1 MLLNKRNN
9 VSLSETQQGLWEGKL
24 MAEIRR
30 IGILT
35 GGGDAPGLNAV
46 IRAVTKSAI
55 LERGWS
61 VIGFRN
67 GFEGCI
73 TGDYQELDLASVRG
87 ILPRGGTIL
96 GASNRCN
103 PFSFQNSAA
112 GETEPRDHSDDV
124 LKRFD
129 DLEIDAIVVI
139 GGDGTMSISNQ
150 LSRMGVQ
157 VIGIPK
163 TIDNDVRGTKVTF
176 GFDTAVATATEA
188 IDKLHTTAESHHRV
202 MIVELMGRT
211 AGWITL
217 YAGVAGGADIVL
229 LPELPF
235 DLDLVCD
242 KIERRAKL
250 GSYFTIIAV
259 AEGARP
265 IGGEAVYQRIGDA
278 WYQKRYGGIGAWLEL
293 ELDKRLDQEVRSVVL
308 GHLQR
313 GGEPTAR
320 DRALGTMMGTF
331 AVDLLAQGETNR
343 MVAISRDPMGQSSTD
358 MLSVPLVVATRGPR
372 HVPLSH
378 PLIRSAR
385 VMDICMGDSRAG
397 GSGEH

>member
-1 MLLNKRNN
+1 M
-9 VSLSETQQGLWEGKL
+9 TD
-24 MAEIRR
+24 IRR

-46 IRAVTKSAI
+46 IRAVTKAAI
-55 LERGWS
+55 LQQGWG
-61 VIGFRN
+61 VVGFRN

-73 TGDYQELDLASVRG
+73 TGEFEELTLASVRG

-103 PFSFQNSAA
+103 PFSFQDAATGESA
-112 GETEPRDHSDDV
+112 PRDHSDDV
-124 LKRFD
+124 IQRFR
-129 DLEIDAIVVI
+129 DLGIDAIVVI
-139 GGDGTMSISNQ
+139 GGDGTMSISHE
-150 LSRMGVQ
+150 LSKKGVQ
-157 VIGIPK
+157 VVGIPK

-176 GFDTAVATATEA
+176 GFDTAVATATSA

-217 YAGVAGGADIVL
+217 YAGVAGGADISL
-229 LPELPF
+229 IPEIDF
-235 DLDLVCD
+235 DLDCICE
-242 KIERRAKL
+242 KIERRARL
-250 GSYFTIIAV
+250 GTRFTIIAI
-259 AEGARP
+259 AEGSQP
-265 IGGEAVYQRIGDA
+265 IGGSAIYQTIGEE
-278 WYQKRYGGIGAWLEL
+278 WYQKRFGGIGAWLEI
-293 ELDKRLDQEVRSVVL
+293 ELAKRLDQEVRSVVL

-320 DRALGTMMGTF
+320 DRALGTMMGTY
-331 AVDLLAQGETNR
+331 AIDLLASGDTDR

-358 MLSVPLVVATRGPR
+358 MTSVPIVVATRGPR

-378 PLIRSAR
+378 PLLRSAR
-385 VMDICMGDSRAG
+385 MMDICIGVPDTGESDS
-397 GSGEH
+397 H

>member
-1 MLLNKRNN
+1 M
-9 VSLSETQQGLWEGKL
+9 T
-24 MAEIRR
+24 EIRR
-30 IGILT
+30 IGVLT

-55 LERGWS
+55 LENGWS

-73 TGDYQELDLASVRG
+73 TGEFEELTLKSVRG

-103 PFSFQNSAA
+103 PFSFQNTAA
-112 GETEPRDHSDDV
+112 GEDAPRDHSDDV
-124 LKRFD
+124 LQRFK
-129 DLEIDAIVVI
+129 DLDIDAIVVI
-139 GGDGTMSISNQ
+139 GGDGTMSIANE
-150 LSRMGVQ
+150 LARKGVQ

-176 GFDTAVATATEA
+176 GFDTAVSTATEA

-217 YAGVAGGADIVL
+217 YAGVAGGADIIL
-229 LPELPF
+229 IPELPF
-235 DLDLVCD
+235 DIDSIQD
-242 KIERRAKL
+242 KIERRARL

-259 AEGARP
+259 AEGAQP
-265 IGGEAVYQRIGDA
+265 VGGTAIYQRIGEE
-278 WYQKRYGGIGAWLEL
+278 WYQKRFGGIGAWLEA
-293 ELDKRLDQEVRSVVL
+293 ELDRRLDQEVRSVVL

-331 AVDLLAQGETNR
+331 AIDLLANGDTNR

-358 MLSVPLVVATRGPR
+358 LLSVPLVVATRGPR

-385 VMDICMGDSRAG
+385 MMDVCIGDTFEGADD
-397 GSGEH
+397 

>member
-1 MLLNKRNN
+1 M
-9 VSLSETQQGLWEGKL
+9 GK
-24 MAEIRR
+24 IQR

-55 LERGWS
+55 LEQGWS

-73 TGDYQELDLASVRG
+73 TGEFEELTLRSVRG

-103 PFSFQNSAA
+103 PFSFQNTSA
-112 GETEPRDHSDDV
+112 GETAPRDHSADV
-124 LKRFD
+124 IKRFD
-129 DLEIDAIVVI
+129 DLGIDAIVVI
-139 GGDGTMSISNQ
+139 GGDGTMSISNE
-150 LSRMGVQ
+150 LARKGVQ

-176 GFDTAVATATEA
+176 GFDTAVNTATEA

-217 YAGVAGGADIVL
+217 YAGVSGGADIIL
-229 LPELPF
+229 IPEIPF
-235 DLDLVCD
+235 DLNAVQE
-242 KIERRAKL
+242 KIERRARL
-250 GSYFTIIAV
+250 GSHFTIIAV

-265 IGGEAVYQRIGDA
+265 VDGTQIYQKIGEE
-278 WYQKRYGGIGAWLEL
+278 WYQKRYGGIGAWLEA

-313 GGEPTAR
+313 GGEPTPR
-320 DRALGTMMGTF
+320 DRALGTMLGTF
-331 AVDLLAQGETNR
+331 AVDLLANGDTNR

-358 MLSVPLVVATRGPR
+358 MMSVPLVVATRGPR
-372 HVPLSH
+372 HVPLTH
-378 PLIRSAR
+378 PLLRSAR
-385 VMDICMGDSRAG
+385 AMDVCLGDVAG
-397 GSGEH
+397 STDD

>member
-1 MLLNKRNN
+1 M
-9 VSLSETQQGLWEGKL
+9 TT
-24 MAEIRR
+24 IRR

-55 LERGWS
+55 LEKGWS

-73 TGDYQELDLASVRG
+73 TGEFEELTLGSVRG

-103 PFSFQNSAA
+103 PFSFQNTAA
-112 GETEPRDHSDDV
+112 GEDAPRDHSADV
-124 LKRFD
+124 IQRFK

-139 GGDGTMSISNQ
+139 GGDGTMSISNE
-150 LSRMGVQ
+150 LARKGVQ

-176 GFDTAVATATEA
+176 GFDTAVSTATEA
-188 IDKLHTTAESHHRV
+188 IDRLHTTAESHHRV

-217 YAGVAGGADIVL
+217 YAGVAGGADIIL
-229 LPELPF
+229 IPELPF
-235 DLDLVCD
+235 DMNAIQQ
-242 KIERRAKL
+242 KIERRARL
-250 GSYFTIIAV
+250 GSHFTIIAV
-259 AEGARP
+259 AEGAQPVDGRAIYQT
-265 IGGEAVYQRIGDA
+265 IGEE
-278 WYQKRYGGIGAWLEL
+278 WYQKRFGGIAAWLEI
-293 ELDKRLDQEVRSVVL
+293 ELDRRLDQEVRSVVL
-308 GHLQR
+308 GHIQR

-331 AVDLLAQGETNR
+331 AVELLASGDTNR

-358 MLSVPLVVATRGPR
+358 MMSVPLVVATRGPR

-378 PLIRSAR
+378 PLIVSAR
-385 VMDICMGDSRAG
+385 MMDVCLGDRV
-397 GSGEH
+397 ETVDD

>member
-1 MLLNKRNN
+1 M
-9 VSLSETQQGLWEGKL
+9 T
-24 MAEIRR
+24 EIRR

-55 LERGWS
+55 LQYGWG
-61 VIGFRN
+61 VVGFRN

-73 TGDYQELDLASVRG
+73 TGKFEELDLSSVRG

-103 PFSFQNSAA
+103 PFLFQNTAA
-112 GETEPRDHSDDV
+112 GEAVPRDHSLDV
-124 LKRFD
+124 VQRFK
-129 DLEIDAIVVI
+129 DLEIDAVVVI
-139 GGDGTMSISNQ
+139 GGDGTMSISHE
-150 LSRMGVQ
+150 LSRRGVQ

-176 GFDTAVATATEA
+176 GFDTAVSTATSA

-217 YAGVAGGADIVL
+217 YAGVAGGADIIL
-229 LPELPF
+229 IPEIPF
-235 DLDLVCD
+235 DLDELCK
-242 KIERRAKL
+242 KIERRARL
-250 GSYFTIIAV
+250 GTYFTIIAV
-259 AEGARP
+259 AEGAKP
-265 IGGEAVYQRIGDA
+265 VDGTAIFQTIGEE
-278 WYQKRYGGIGAWLEL
+278 WYQKRFGGIAAWLES
-293 ELDKRLDQEVRSVVL
+293 ELAQRLDQEVRSVVL

-331 AVDLLAQGETNR
+331 ATELLASGESDR

-358 MLSVPLVVATRGPR
+358 MMSVPLVVATRGPR
-372 HVPLSH
+372 HVPLTH
-378 PLIRSAR
+378 PLLRSAR
-385 VMDICMGDSRAG
+385 MMDVSVGDQTEADG
-397 GSGEH
+397 GVS

>member
-1 MLLNKRNN
+1 M
-9 VSLSETQQGLWEGKL
+9 TD
-24 MAEIRR
+24 IRR
-30 IGILT
+30 IGLLT

-55 LERGWS
+55 LQYGWA
-61 VIGFRN
+61 VTGFRN

-73 TGDYQELDLASVRG
+73 TGEAEELGLHSVQG

-103 PFSFQNSAA
+103 PFSYRNIAA
-112 GETEPRDHSDDV
+112 GDTAPRDHSDDV
-124 LKRFD
+124 VRRFS
-129 DLEIDAIVVI
+129 DLGIDAVVVI
-139 GGDGTMSISNQ
+139 GGDGTMSISHE
-150 LSRMGVQ
+150 LSRKGVQ

-176 GFDTAVATATEA
+176 GFDTAVSTATWA

-211 AGWITL
+211 AGWIAL

-229 LPELPF
+229 IPELPF
-235 DLDLVCD
+235 HLDAVRD
-242 KIERRAKL
+242 KIQRRARH
-250 GSYFTIIAV
+250 GSNFTIIAV
-259 AEGARP
+259 AEGAQTASGQAIYQQ
-265 IGGEAVYQRIGDA
+265 IGEK
-278 WYQKRYGGIGAWLEL
+278 WYEKRYGGIAAWLEH
-293 ELDKRLDQEVRSVVL
+293 ELSERLDQEVRSVVL

-320 DRALGTMMGTF
+320 DRALGTMMGSF
-331 AVDLLAQGETNR
+331 AVDLLGSGETDR

-358 MLSVPLVVATRGPR
+358 MTSVPMVVATRGPR

-385 VMDICMGDSRAG
+385 MMDICIGDSPVDV
-397 GSGEH
+397 SYQKL